1 MSIETDNVSKR
12 DAAGQETPTQR
23 WLFGLGP
30 HLAILSLL
38 AASGFLQ
45 SSPIAS
51 QRATASQATATADQE
66 TKPGVGGDL
75 ATIIQSGSTNTIGYN
90 LVIHSDGSAAGMDS
104 SGGTRSLVVRR
115 EYPPGTIDTKKLQR
129 LLAAIGDV
137 SKIPIGVCMKSA
149 SFGTTTKI
157 SYAGKVSG
165 NLQCLQHQAS
175 GGDEALLQSSEDLAV
190 FVRTIQHQLKLD
202 TRRVSP
208 NQ

>member
-1 MSIETDNVSKR
+1 MSIETDRVSKR
-12 DAAGQETPTQR
+12 GAVGQQAPTRR
-23 WLFGLGP
+23 WLFGLGL
-30 HLAILSLL
+30 HLATLNLIASAGLL
-38 AASGFLQ
+38 P
-45 SSPIAS
+45 SSPVAL
-51 QRATASQATATADQE
+51 QRSTASQATAAADQE

-90 LVIHSDGSAAGMDS
+90 LVIHSDGSAAGMPIIRS
-104 SGGTRSLVVRR
+104 TRAVAVGR

-129 LLAAIGDV
+129 LLTVIGDV

-165 NLQCLQHQAS
+165 DLQCIQHQPS
-175 GGDEALLQSSEDLAV
+175 GGDEALLQSSEDLAALV
-190 FVRTIQHQLKLD
+190 ATILHQLKLD
-202 TRRVSP
+202 TRHVSP